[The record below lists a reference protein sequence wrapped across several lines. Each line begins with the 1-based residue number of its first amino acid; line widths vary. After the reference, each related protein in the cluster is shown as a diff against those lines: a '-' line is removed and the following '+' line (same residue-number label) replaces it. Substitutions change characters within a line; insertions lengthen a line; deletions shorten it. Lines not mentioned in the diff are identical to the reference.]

1 MCSDGGGFADKG
13 LMKDT
18 DETAQPFLPD
28 DDESL
33 AWADGVETRATSP
46 GQGPGPGQSPEP
58 GQAGG
63 MSRRRFLKCTGLA
76 IGAAAVGGAVD
87 ALAIEPHWFKV
98 TRHDIVVPNLP
109 PKWDGATIAQISDI
123 HIGPHST
130 LAHAREIVDMC
141 NDLKPDII
149 ALTGDYVS
157 KADAITQALVEVL
170 RDLRAGVGKFAVLGN
185 HDYWA
190 DARGVIASLRSA
202 GIPLLKNSHR
212 IAWRAGQPLCFAGV
226 DDLFTGRA
234 DAARALA
241 GVGREAARVLLCHN
255 PDYAEQ
261 LPAEPRVDLMLA
273 GHTHGGQVVLPLI
286 GPPVLPIKHRKYAA
300 GLVSGPRCK
309 VFVSRGL
316 GMVGVPI
323 RFNCRPELP
332 LITMKSYQ

>member
-1 MCSDGGGFADKG
+1 MCSSGGRFADKG
-13 LMKDT
+13 LMKDM

-28 DDESL
+28 DESL
-33 AWADGVETRATSP
+33 AMVDDAKSRATS
-46 GQGPGPGQSPEP
+46 P

-63 MSRRRFLKCTGLA
+63 MSRRSFLKCASLA
-76 IGAAAVGGAVD
+76 IGAATVGGAVD

-98 TRHDIVVPNLP
+98 TRHNIVVPNLP
-109 PKWDGATIAQISDI
+109 SKWDGVTIAQISDI
-123 HIGPHST
+123 HVGPNST

-141 NDLKPDII
+141 NDLRPDVI

-157 KADAITQALVEVL
+157 KANAITQALVEVL

-190 DARGVIASLRSA
+190 NATGVIASLRSA

-212 IAWRAGQPLCFAGV
+212 IVTRAGEPLCFAGV
-226 DDLFTGRA
+226 DDLFTGRS
-234 DAARALA
+234 DAAQALA
-241 GVGREAARVLLCHN
+241 GVPRGTARILLCHN
-255 PDYAEQ
+255 PDYAEE

-273 GHTHGGQVVLPLI
+273 GHTHGGQVVLPFI

-300 GLVSGPRCK
+300 GLVTGPRCG

-316 GMVGVPI
+316 GMVGAPI